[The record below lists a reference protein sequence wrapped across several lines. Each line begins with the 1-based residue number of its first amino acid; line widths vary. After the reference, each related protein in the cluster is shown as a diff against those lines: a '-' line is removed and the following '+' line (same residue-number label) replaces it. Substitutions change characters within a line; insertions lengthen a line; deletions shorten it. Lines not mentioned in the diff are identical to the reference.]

1 MYLRQYLT
9 GSFHPVC
16 HGLLDK
22 FLFHGLAGFVLSPTC
37 FFFFYNVHNKI
48 MHICTYMSVIHSG
61 LLGDTQN
68 VKADKT
74 TELCGTVVKK
84 IK

>member
-1 MYLRQYLT
+1 MACWKNFFFMDWLCLSYLQL
-9 GSFHPVC
+9 V
-16 HGLLDK
+16 
-22 FLFHGLAGFVLSPTC
+22 
-37 FFFFYNVHNKI
+37 FFFYNVHNKI

-84 IK
+84 